1 MEEAPPSIAETNIG
15 ESISSDKIFNTNENI
30 LTIDSGEYDFTFY
43 KWPDAKYMINSKGD
57 RKYMKYIFFQKKF
70 QTKPNVIVSLKG
82 IDTGNYKNTRINL
95 FARDISNVGFN
106 LECLTWD
113 DSITYGVYASWI
125 AIGY

>member
-1 MEEAPPSIAETNIG
+1 MEEAPPSIVEGNNINN
-15 ESISSDKIFNTNENI
+15 EKEKILN
-30 LTIDSGEYDFTFY
+30 IDSGEFDMLFY
-43 KWPDAKYMINSKGD
+43 KWPDAKHMMNSKGD
-57 RKYMKYIFFQKKF
+57 RTYSKYIYFKKKF
-70 QTKPNVIVSLKG
+70 ETKPNVIVSLKG

-95 FARDISNVGFN
+95 FAKNISKNGFI